1 MVDELLDLTIRP
13 ATAGDARAIAGVHIN
28 SLRHAYA
35 GVVNDAHLAGLD
47 VTAYTETWTARIQD
61 TPPRTM
67 ILVAE
72 VDGALTGF
80 AMLGPGRD
88 EDAEFGGLEIYF
100 IFLEPDAWGH
110 GVARE
115 LMRTVLAEA
124 PDGTTITLWVLDANE
139 RARHFYRRHGFMPD
153 GTERLEQIGDES
165 YLEVRY
171 RKK

>member
-13 ATAGDARAIAGVHIN
+13 ATADDARAIAEVHIS

-35 GVVNDAHLAGLD
+35 GVVNEAHLLGLD
-47 VTAYTETWTARIQD
+47 VTAYTDTWAARIRDAQ
-61 TPPRTM
+61 PRTT

-80 AMLGPGRD
+80 AMLGPSRD
-88 EDAEFGGLEIYF
+88 EDAELGGLEIYF
-100 IFLEPDAWGH
+100 IFLQPDAWGH

-124 PDGTTITLWVLDANE
+124 PDDTTVTLWVLEANE
-139 RARHFYRRHGFMPD
+139 RARHFYRRHGFTPD
-153 GTERLEQIGDES
+153 EIERLEQIGDES

-171 RKK
+171 RKN

>member
-1 MVDELLDLTIRP
+1 MVDDLLDLTIRP
-13 ATAGDARAIAGVHIN
+13 ADVSDARAIGEVHIA

-35 GVVNDAHLAGLD
+35 GVVDEAHLAGLD
-47 VTAYTETWTARIQD
+47 LGAYTAGWTERIEARD
-61 TPPRTM
+61 PRTT

-80 AMLGPGRD
+80 AMLGPSRD
-88 EDAEFGGLEIYF
+88 EDAELGSLEIYY
-100 IFLEPDAWGH
+100 IFLQPEFWGH

-115 LMRTVLAEA
+115 LMRTILAEA
-124 PDGTTITLWVLDANE
+124 PAGSPVTLWVLGANE

-153 GTERLEQIGDES
+153 GVERLEPIGSEE

-171 RKK
+171 RRG